1 MYVTRSPLP
10 PDAVLLHVGPYK
22 TETTALQG
30 AFHTGRERLAPL
42 GVHYA
47 GSGRQPMLAALAM
60 TGRPGRRG
68 DPAASKRHWEDL
80 CDDVRAARGKRV
92 VVSSEFFSD
101 ASAEAAAQVV
111 EGLGGDRVHVIV
123 TLRPLGKLMP
133 SQWQQYV
140 QNGLRMR
147 YPDWLNSMF
156 NQPPYDK
163 PTPTF
168 WNRHDQAEQVARWT
182 RAAGPDRVTVIVLDE
197 SDRGMLL
204 RTFESLL
211 DLPTGTLVPD
221 DVSNR
226 SLTLGEVEVVR
237 LLNEE
242 FKRRKWG
249 DDLYGRFVRTGIAK
263 KMLTQ
268 RRAAPGEPAITTP
281 KWAQERA
288 AERGAAAAAAITAS
302 GVDVIG
308 DLASLGTVVR
318 TESDDE
324 EPPLDPPLP
333 ASAAAIAIVGTILAG
348 RKAQWPAKKTDEK
361 APVQVTRAIVDLEDE
376 TLESIDTASLAKVL
390 AARVRRRLGIKA
402 RARLHRR

>member
-1 MYVTRSPLP
+1 VTAVTVSPLP
-10 PDAVLLHVGPYK
+10 PDVVLLHVGPYK
-22 TETTALQG
+22 TGTTALQG
-30 AFHTGRERLAPL
+30 AFHTGRERLAEL

-47 GSGRQPMLAALAM
+47 GAGRQPMLAALAM

-68 DPAASKRHWEDL
+68 DPAASKRHWQDL
-80 CDDVRAARGKRV
+80 CDDVRAARGKRI

-101 ASAEAAAQVV
+101 ASPEAAAQVV
-111 EGLGGDRVHVIV
+111 EGLGGDRVHVVV

-147 YPDWLNSMF
+147 YSDWLDHMF
-156 NQPPYDK
+156 NKPPYDK

-168 WNRHDQAEQVARWT
+168 WNRHDQANQVARWT
-182 RAAGPDRVTVIVLDE
+182 QVVGPDRVTVVALDE
-197 SDRGMLL
+197 ADRGMLL
-204 RTFESLL
+204 RTFEAML
-211 DLPTGTLVPD
+211 DLPTETLVPD
-221 DVSNR
+221 NVSNR

-242 FKRRKWG
+242 FRRRKWG

-268 RRAAPGEPAITTP
+268 RRPQPGEPAITTP

-288 AERGAAAAAAITAS
+288 AERGAAAGAAITAS
-302 GVDVIG
+302 GVNVIG

-333 ASAAAIAIVGTILAG
+333 ASAAAIALVGTIIAS
-348 RKAQWPAKKTDEK
+348 RKAVWPNKKADDA

-376 TLESIDTASLAKVL
+376 TLESIDTVTLAKVL

-402 RARLHRR
+402 RARMRR

>member
-1 MYVTRSPLP
+1 MTPSPLP
-10 PDAVLLHVGPYK
+10 PDTVLLHVGPYK
-22 TETTALQG
+22 TGTTALQG
-30 AFHTGRERLAPL
+30 AFHTGRDRLEEL

-47 GSGRQPMLAALAM
+47 GAGRQPMLAALAM
-60 TGRPGRRG
+60 TGRPGRKG
-68 DPAASKRHWEDL
+68 DPAASKRHWQDL
-80 CDDVRAARGKRV
+80 VDDVRAAGRKRV

-101 ASAEAAAQVV
+101 ADPEAAAEVV
-111 EGLGGDRVHVIV
+111 EGLGGERVHVVV
-123 TLRPLGKLMP
+123 TLRQLGKVMP

-147 YPDWLNSMF
+147 YADWLDHMF

-168 WNRHDQAEQVARWT
+168 WNRHDQAEQVAKW
-182 RAAGPDRVTVIVLDE
+182 AAVAGPANVTVIVLDE

-204 RTFESLL
+204 RTFEALL

-221 DVSNR
+221 NVSNR
-226 SLTLGEVEVVR
+226 SLTLGEVEVIR

-249 DDLYGRFVRTGIAK
+249 DELYGRFVRTGIAK

-268 RRAAPGEPAITTP
+268 RRPEPGEPAITTP

-288 AERGAAAAAAITAS
+288 AERGAQAAKAIAAS
-302 GVDVIG
+302 GVNVLG
-308 DLASLGTVVR
+308 DLSTLGTVVR
-318 TESDDE
+318 SDSDEE

-333 ASAAAIAIVGTILAG
+333 ASAAAIALIGTILAG
-348 RKAQWPAKKTDEK
+348 RKVEWPTKKAAAAPAK
-361 APVQVTRAIVDLEDE
+361 VTATKAIVDLEDE
-376 TLESIDTASLAKVL
+376 TLDSIDTATLAKVL
-390 AARVRRRLGIKA
+390 LARVRRRAGIKA
-402 RARLHRR
+402 RARLRR

>member
-1 MYVTRSPLP
+1 
-10 PDAVLLHVGPYK
+10 VLLHVGPYK
-22 TETTALQG
+22 TGTTALQG
-30 AFHTGRERLAPL
+30 AFHTGRERLAEL

-47 GSGRQPMLAALAM
+47 GAGRQPMLAALSM

-68 DPAASKRHWEDL
+68 DPAASKRHWQDL
-80 CDDVRAARGKRV
+80 VDDIRAAGRKRV

-101 ASAEAAAQVV
+101 ASPEAAAEVV
-111 EGLGGDRVHVIV
+111 QGLGHREGGGSRVHVVV
-123 TLRPLGKLMP
+123 TLRPLGKVMP

-147 YPDWLNSMF
+147 YQDWLDAMF

-168 WNRHDQAEQVARWT
+168 WNRHDQADQVARW
-182 RAAGPDRVTVIVLDE
+182 ASVAGPANVTVIVLDE

-204 RTFESLL
+204 RTFEQLL
-211 DLPTGTLVPD
+211 DLPAETLVPD
-221 DVSNR
+221 NVSNR
-226 SLTLGEVEVVR
+226 SLTLGEVEVIR

-268 RRAAPGEPAITTP
+268 RRPEPGEPAIVTP

-288 AERGAAAAAAITAS
+288 AERGAAAAKAIAAS
-302 GVDVIG
+302 GVNVIG
-308 DLASLGTVVR
+308 DLASLGTIVR
-318 TESDDE
+318 SDSDE
-324 EPPLDPPLP
+324 EDPPLDPPLP
-333 ASAAAIAIVGTILAG
+333 ASAAAIALIGTILAG
-348 RKAQWPAKKTDEK
+348 RKVEWPSKKAGAAPAK
-361 APVQVTRAIVDLEDE
+361 VTVTKAIVDLEDE
-376 TLESIDTASLAKVL
+376 TLDSIDTATLAKVL
-390 AARVRRRLGIKA
+390 LARVRRRLGIKA
-402 RARLHRR
+402 RARLRR